1 MKRLV
6 RVKTVQDVEMR
17 WERHA
22 PAIALAQRDGE
33 NTARSLH
40 KDTWADGLGDIWN
53 GHVPREIYDC
63 D

>member
-1 MKRLV
+1 MQTEPAKEGEPPV
-6 RVKTVQDVEMR
+6 IDQVAEKT
-17 WERHA
+17 
-22 PAIALAQRDGE
+22 PGE